1 MVFIAN
7 VPIEGLES
15 ETPNCVIPWIS
26 IEFIYLSK
34 FEEPKVLTIFRLK
47 FLYYL
52 NCEFSKQPNYF
63 LDLIYIVYVF
73 TLKPLSP
80 WYDNSP
86 YHIYYHFTL
95 YIHIYIHTY

>member
-34 FEEPKVLTIFRLK
+34 FEEPKVLTIFRLS
-47 FLYYL
+47 F
-52 NCEFSKQPNYF
+52 
-63 LDLIYIVYVF
+63 F
-73 TLKPLSP
+73 T
-80 WYDNSP
+80 
-86 YHIYYHFTL
+86 I
-95 YIHIYIHTY
+95 